1 MSNMTDLSAQVVVVT
16 GAAGDLGWAIAQACL
31 DAGARVALVDQDQP
45 ALLGRGDAGDT
56 RLLRLQCDVADP
68 EQTRIVIDTV
78 LAHWGR
84 LDVLVNNAAVVTPT
98 ARLGDLSP
106 EHWHQAMAVNLTGAW
121 LMSKWAL
128 TPMRRARSGL
138 VLNIASQ
145 LGSVAAPGR
154 GAYSASKAGM
164 IAMARGL
171 AVDYAEDGIRA
182 LSLSPGAVLTSRV
195 LGRYGNAEA
204 ASLALAHRYPMGR
217 LGQVQDVAQTALF
230 LMSKSASFMTGTDV
244 RVDGGYTAI

>member
-1 MSNMTDLSAQVVVVT
+1 MSCMTDISTQVVVIT
-16 GAAGDLGWAIAQACL
+16 GGAGDLGWAISQACL
-31 DAGARVALVDQDQP
+31 DAGARVTLVDQDQS
-45 ALLGRGDAGDT
+45 ALLRRGDVKDP
-56 RLLRLQCDVADP
+56 RLLRLQCDISNS
-68 EQTRIVIDTV
+68 EQTRTVIDTV
-78 LAHWGR
+78 VEHWGR

-98 ARLGDLSP
+98 AKLGELSL

-128 TPMRRARSGL
+128 IPMRRARSGL

-154 GAYSASKAGM
+154 GAYSASKAGL
-164 IAMARGL
+164 IAMARAL
-171 AVDYAEDGIRA
+171 AVDYAEEGIRA

-195 LGRYGNAEA
+195 LGRYGSAKA
-204 ASLALAHRYPMGR
+204 ASDALAHRYPIKR
-217 LGQVQDVAQTALF
+217 LGAVQEVAQTALF
-230 LMSKSASFMTGTDV
+230 LMSRSASFMTGTDV